1 MRKWTRGVF
10 LLLVGVSTGALA
22 ASAEAAGPVDLK
34 RENFQKEIDGKQVDL
49 YTLTNAKGMVVKITN
64 YGAKVEQIL
73 VPDRNG
79 TLGDVALGYDG
90 IDQVLTGQPS
100 MGSFIGRY
108 ANRIGGGKFAIDGQ
122 PYQASLNDGPN
133 SLHGG
138 KKGSRFVV
146 FDAKQIDPQ
155 TVEMTYT
162 YKDGEEGYP
171 GTVPSRVVYK
181 VTDDN
186 ALDIAFD
193 ATTDKPT
200 IVNFTSHV
208 FFNLAGEGNGS
219 ILGHQLQVNAKSF
232 TPVDSTLITTGEIRP
247 VKDTPL
253 DFTSP
258 QAVGARITSSYD
270 QLGFVKGYDHNFV
283 IDKKP
288 GEYGLMARVVEP
300 VSGRVLEVY
309 GTQPG
314 IQFYSGNFLAGAVP
328 KDQGKGG
335 HLYGLQEAFCL
346 EPQVFPDAPNK
357 ANFPSPVLRP
367 GETYSGKI
375 VFKFLT
381 QN

>member
-1 MRKWTRGVF
+1 MRKPTVSAF
-10 LLLVGVSTGALA
+10 LLLIASATGACA
-22 ASAEAAGPVDLK
+22 ADGYVDLK
-34 RENFQKEIDGKQVDL
+34 RENFQKEIDGKPVDL
-49 YTLTNAKGMVVKITN
+49 YTLTNAQGMVVKITN

-79 TLGDVALGYDG
+79 TLGDVALGYDT

-100 MGSFIGRY
+100 MGVFVGRY
-108 ANRIGGGKFAIDGQ
+108 ANRIAKGKFSLDGTEHQ
-122 PYQASLNDGPN
+122 LSLNDGPN
-133 SLHGG
+133 HLHGG
-138 KKGSRFVV
+138 TKGSRFVV

-155 TVEMTYT
+155 TVEMRYT

-200 IVNFTSHV
+200 IANFTSHI
-208 FFNLAGEGNGS
+208 FFNLAGEGSGS
-219 ILGHQLQVNAKSF
+219 ILGHDLQIKADRF
-232 TPVDSTLITTGEIRP
+232 TPVDATLITTGEIRP

-258 QAVGARITSSYD
+258 QAIGARIQSNYD

-283 IDKKP
+283 IDKKA
-288 GEYGLMARVVEP
+288 GEYGLMARVLEP
-300 VSGRVLEVY
+300 KSGRVLEVY

-314 IQFYSGNFLAGAVP
+314 LQFYSGNFLTGKAP
-328 KDQGKGG
+328 KDAGKGG

-346 EPQVFPDAPNK
+346 EPGTFPDAPNK

-367 GETYSGKI
+367 GENYTGKI
-375 VFKFLT
+375 TYKFLV
-381 QN
+381 QK

>member
-1 MRKWTRGVF
+1 MRKWTSGAF
-10 LLLVGVSTGALA
+10 LLLLGVSASALA
-22 ASAEAAGPVDLK
+22 APGDADGYVELK
-34 RENFQKEIDGKQVDL
+34 RENFQKEIDGKPVDL

-64 YGAKVEQIL
+64 YGAKVEQIV

-79 TLGDVALGYDG
+79 TLGDVALGYDS
-90 IDQVLTGQPS
+90 IDRVLTGQPS
-100 MGSFIGRY
+100 MGAFIGRY
-108 ANRIGGGKFAIDGQ
+108 ANRIGAGKFAIDGQ
-122 PYQASLNDGPN
+122 PYQATVNDGPN

-155 TVEMTYT
+155 TVEMSYT

-186 ALDIAFD
+186 ALDIAFN

-208 FFNLAGEGNGS
+208 FFNLAGEGNGN
-219 ILGHQLQVNAKSF
+219 ILGHQLQVNAANF
-232 TPVDSTLITTGEIRP
+232 TPVDSTLITTGEVRP
-247 VKDTPL
+247 VKGTPL
-253 DFTSP
+253 DFTTP
-258 QAVGARITSSYD
+258 QAVGARITSDYD

-283 IDKKP
+283 LDKKP

-300 VSGRVLEVY
+300 ASGRVLEVY

-314 IQFYSGNFLAGAVP
+314 LQFYSGNFLAGAVP

-346 EPQVFPDAPNK
+346 EPQAFPDAPNK
-357 ANFPSPVLRP
+357 ANFAPPILRP
-367 GETYSGKI
+367 GESYSGRI
-375 VFKFLT
+375 VYRFLT

>member
-1 MRKWTRGVF
+1 MRKVTRCA
-10 LLLVGVSTGALA
+10 LLLLLGVSTNALA
-22 ASAEAAGPVDLK
+22 ASGDAEGYVQLK
-34 RENFQKEIDGKQVDL
+34 RERFQQQVDGKAVDL
-49 YTLTNAKGMVVKITN
+49 YTLKNSKGMVVKVTN
-64 YGAKVEQIL
+64 YGAKIEQIL

-79 TLGDVALGYDG
+79 TLGDVVLGYESL
-90 IDQVLTGQPS
+90 DQVMTGQPS
-100 MGSFIGRY
+100 MGAFIGRY
-108 ANRIGGGKFAIDGQ
+108 ANRIGGGTFAIDGK
-122 PYQASLNDGPN
+122 PYQATLNDGPN

-146 FDAKQIDPQ
+146 FDAKQIDDR
-155 TVEMTYT
+155 TVEMRYT

-171 GTVPSRVVYK
+171 GSVPSRVVYT

-200 IVNFTSHV
+200 IVNFTSHS
-208 FFNLAGEGNGS
+208 FFNLAGEGS
-219 ILGHQLQVNAKSF
+219 STILGHQLQINASRF
-232 TPVDSTLITTGEIRP
+232 TPVDSTLITTGELRP
-247 VKDTPL
+247 VKGTPL

-258 QAVGARITSSYD
+258 QPVGARIHADYD

-288 GEYGLMARVVEP
+288 GEFGLMARIAEP
-300 VSGRVLEVY
+300 LSGRVMEVY

-328 KDQGKGG
+328 KDVGKGG
-335 HLYGLQEAFCL
+335 HVYGFQEAFCL
-346 EPQVFPDAPNK
+346 EPQNYPDAPNK
-357 ANFPSPVLRP
+357 AGFPSPVLRP

-375 VFKFLT
+375 VYKFLV
-381 QN
+381 QK